1 MSGRLE
7 GKVAL
12 VTGAGS
18 GFGEAIAHA
27 YAAQGAKVL
36 IADIAVENG
45 ERVASEIAA
54 KSYPGLAVFVQLNV
68 TKRSDWE
75 QGLEVAKQKFG
86 KLDIVVNNAGT
97 TYRKQPSIEVSEE
110 DFDRIVAVNI
120 KSIYLSVSVLMP
132 YFVARKSGV
141 FLSTSSIAGMR
152 VRPGQVFYGGTKGF
166 VNTVR
171 PALSILNTRRNLLTP
186 YEITQGLAA
195 EYGPEGVRIN
205 SICPLRSATGLLELF
220 SGVPDTPEERDRFA
234 QTVPLRRMS
243 EPSDIAN
250 AAVYLASDE
259 ASFVTGVNFPV
270 DGGRLAL

>member
-1 MSGRLE
+1 MGRLD

-36 IADIAVENG
+36 IADIAVDNG
-45 ERVASEIAA
+45 QRVAAAIAA
-54 KSYPGLAVFVQLNV
+54 KSYPGEAVFVQLNV

-75 QGLEVAKQKFG
+75 QGLELAKQKFG

-97 TYRKQPSIEVSEE
+97 TYKKQPSIEVSEE

-120 KSIYLSVSVLMP
+120 KSIYLSVSVVMP

-166 VNTVR
+166 VNTVSPR
-171 PALSILNTRRNLLTP
+171 RVLYHGDVYSWLNQ
-186 YEITQGLAA
+186 ITQGLAA
-195 EYGPEGVRIN
+195 EYGPEGIRVN

-220 SGVPDTPEERDRFA
+220 SGVPDTPEERQRFA
-234 QTVPLRRMS
+234 QSVPLRRMS
-243 EPSDIAN
+243 EPDDIAH

-259 ASFVTGVNFPV
+259 AAFVTGVNLPV
-270 DGGRLAL
+270 DGGRLAF